1 MDEMGGGSKDR
12 RGGPG
17 KADGPGWSDV
27 VPGGA
32 EARKAVPGEAP
43 ALMLVHGWIGSSALW
58 DLMLPLLSGRYRVLA
73 PDLPGHGGAEIPPG
87 FSFTLDDLSAFL
99 ARVAEEA
106 GVESFTLVGHSM
118 GGMIALHHA
127 FLHPETVERL
137 VLMDTP
143 HRSRSLPWP
152 ARLPLLDAA
161 LSLVSRYWREPT
173 FARLI
178 RSSVR
183 HPEKLPPPFL
193 REAAARASRIDRG
206 ALLETTRMV
215 RGFDLSAEARDVA
228 VPTLVIHGDRDRS
241 VKPSESRRLC
251 GLLRN
256 AELRVVPD
264 CGHCPN
270 YEYPELVVEM
280 IEGWRRSTPGPP
292 SSPSSPCRGSRI
304 PAGSSGEAASPL
316 PGWPSAS

>member
-1 MDEMGGGSKDR
+1 MGGGR
-12 RGGPG
+12 RDPHGCPG
-17 KADGPGWSDV
+17 KAEGPGRPGIA
-27 VPGGA
+27 PGGA
-32 EARKAVPGEAP
+32 EARKAVAGEAP

-58 DLMLPLLSGRYRVLA
+58 DLMLPLLSGRYRVVA

-143 HRSRSLPWP
+143 HRSRSLTWP
-152 ARLPLLDAA
+152 AKLPLLDGA
-161 LSLVSRYWREPT
+161 LRLVSRYWREPT
-173 FARLI
+173 FALLI

-183 HPEKLPPPFL
+183 HPEKLPPDFL
-193 REAAARASRIDRG
+193 REAAARASRIDRR

-215 RGFDLSAEARDVA
+215 RGFDLTAEARDVA
-228 VPTLVIHGDRDRS
+228 APTLIIHGDRDRS

-256 AELRVVPD
+256 AELRVVQD

-280 IEGWRRSTPGPP
+280 MEGWRRSAPWP
-292 SSPSSPCRGSRI
+292 SPSPSSPGRGSRT
-304 PAGSSGEAASPL
+304 PAGSSGEAASPP